1 MGHLGKDWT
10 LLLIPDRFYWPK
22 MEDNVTY
29 FVTKICCCVK
39 RKKPHI
45 VPVAAMQSFS
55 SAGPLEVIG
64 LDFLHLDTCSGGYQ
78 YLLVLINRFL
88 KFLQVYQTT
97 NKSAKTTAGWLYN
110 HFMLRYGLPGKI
122 IHSQRREF
130 DSKLFFQLSKICGIK
145 WVRATPYRPQTNGQ
159 IKRIN
164 QTILPMFKTLTE
176 HLKTQWKK
184 TCQQIIPCI
193 QLYERLINCLFPIW
207 SLVWSCSLFT
217 SWCNLTSMSRHHS
230 VTVTVKLYWTLERSN
245 GRSLPTCF
253 STF

>member
-1 MGHLGKDWT
+1 
-10 LLLIPDRFYWPK
+10 

-29 FVTKICCCVK
+29 FVTRICCCVK

-45 VPVAAMQSFS
+45 VPPVAAMQSFS
-55 SAGPLEVIG
+55 SAAPLEVIG

-130 DSKLFFQLSKICGIK
+130 ESKLFFQLSKYCGIK
-145 WVRATPYRPQTNGQ
+145 
-159 IKRIN
+159 
-164 QTILPMFKTLTE
+164 
-176 HLKTQWKK
+176 
-184 TCQQIIPCI
+184 
-193 QLYERLINCLFPIW
+193 
-207 SLVWSCSLFT
+207 
-217 SWCNLTSMSRHHS
+217 
-230 VTVTVKLYWTLERSN
+230 
-245 GRSLPTCF
+245 
-253 STF
+253 